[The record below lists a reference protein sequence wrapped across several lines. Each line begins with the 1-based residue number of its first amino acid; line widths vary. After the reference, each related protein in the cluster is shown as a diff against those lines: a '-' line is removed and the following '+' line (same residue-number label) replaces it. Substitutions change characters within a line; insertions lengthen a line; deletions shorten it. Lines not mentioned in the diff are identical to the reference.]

1 MGPFFMPALFFALL
15 TTLHAA
21 QGVALPRAVP
31 YLPQTEALCG
41 GAAAAMVMRYWGAAD
56 AQPELFAP
64 LIDPA
69 EDGIVTTTLVS
80 DLKRR
85 GWQAFPLRG
94 GVEGDGAA
102 LLRQH
107 LSRGRPIIALI
118 EDRPS
123 RYHYV
128 VVTAVDDARVHFH
141 DPAIA
146 PSQTMT
152 REEFAGRWQ
161 AANYWMMLLLPGTTD
176 STGSTGSIGST
187 GSVLEAQ
194 VAALLRAGDTQA
206 ALKIA
211 TDATRAN
218 AADAVAWDALGTSLF
233 VMDRDLDAL
242 EAWNRAGRPDIDTV
256 QIAGLARTRYRA
268 AEQMIDLAP
277 GERLTAPALRRAR
290 RRLSLLPSAASSRV
304 SYAPLADGRAQ
315 IDAAIVERS
324 RVPGVA
330 DLIVAA
336 VRAPFS
342 RDIEVSFTNLVGGGE
357 RVDGSWRFREGF
369 ERIEVAVV
377 TPAPLPI
384 GAVWR
389 ISGFDA
395 RETFALGPGTVAP
408 RRQRAVFHAADW
420 TSAWFGWTAGA
431 GLERW
436 PVAPGTR
443 EQKLY
448 LSGRAMVAAGSSLD
462 LHIGAEGWI
471 GGAGATR
478 LTGRAHATTPLVG
491 GRVDLT
497 AGAEGVHGRSPRF
510 LWPGAGD
517 GHIRAPLL
525 RAHPLVTGGAI
536 NVRDGQIFG
545 RRLWYGTA
553 EWTRPLARVSLASL
567 DVALFTDAARAHQLL
582 DDRAS
587 DYQIDAGAGIRV
599 HLLGNGPTFRLDVA
613 RGLRDGRWALSGGIV
628 KSKWSIGDW

>member
-1 MGPFFMPALFFALL
+1 MGPFFMPALFLALV

-41 GAAAAMVMRYWGAAD
+41 GAAASMVMRYWGAAE

-69 EDGIVTTTLVS
+69 QDGIVTTALVS
-80 DLKRR
+80 DLRRR

-94 GVEGDGAA
+94 GLEGDGEA
-102 LLRQH
+102 LVRQH

-128 VVTAVDDARVHFH
+128 VVTALDDARVHFH

-146 PSQTMT
+146 PSQTMA
-152 REEFAGRWQ
+152 REEFARRWRT
-161 AANYWMMLLLPGTTD
+161 ANYWMLLLLPGD
-176 STGSTGSIGST
+176 
-187 GSVLEAQ
+187 EAAEADAIAAEQ
-194 VAALLRAGDTQA
+194 PELARRVAALLGQGNTADALRVSTNATQQ
-206 ALKIA
+206 
-211 TDATRAN
+211 DPGN
-218 AADAVAWDALGTSLF
+218 AVAWDALGTTLF

-242 EAWNRAGRPDIDTV
+242 DAWNRAGKPDIDTV
-256 QIAGLARTRYRA
+256 QIAGLGRTRYRA

-304 SYAPLADGRAQ
+304 SYAPLASGRAQ

-324 RVPGVA
+324 RTPSVA
-330 DLIVAA
+330 DLIVTAA
-336 VRAPFS
+336 RAPFS
-342 RDIEVSFTNLVGGGE
+342 RDIGVSFTNLVGGGE

-369 ERIEVAVV
+369 ERIDVAVI

-384 GAVWR
+384 GAAWR

-395 RETFALGPGTVAP
+395 RETFAIGPGTVAP
-408 RRQRAVFHAADW
+408 RWQRAAFEATDW
-420 TSAWFGWTAGA
+420 TSAWFGWSAGA

-436 PVAPGTR
+436 PVAPGAL
-443 EQKLY
+443 EKKLY
-448 LSGRAMVAAGSSLD
+448 VSGRAMLAAGSSLD
-462 LHIGAEGWI
+462 MHIGAEGWI
-471 GGAGATR
+471 GGGGATR
-478 LTGRAHATTPLVG
+478 LTGRAHATAPLAG

-497 AGAEGVHGRSPRF
+497 GGAEGVHGRSPRF

-525 RAHPLVTGGAI
+525 RAHPLVTGDAI

-553 EWTRPLARVSLASL
+553 EWTRPLARLSLASI

-582 DDRAS
+582 DSRAS
-587 DYQIDAGAGIRV
+587 DYQIDAGAGLR
-599 HLLGNGPTFRLDVA
+599 LRLPGNGPTFRLDVA
-613 RGLRDGRWALSGGIV
+613 RGLRDGRWAVTGGIV
-628 KSKWSIGDW
+628 RTLNRPWF

>member
-1 MGPFFMPALFFALL
+1 MGPFFMPALFLALV

-69 EDGIVTTTLVS
+69 QDGIVTTALVS
-80 DLKRR
+80 DLQQR

-94 GVEGDGAA
+94 GLAGDSEA
-102 LLRQH
+102 LVRQH

-128 VVTAVDDARVHFH
+128 VVTALDAARVHFH

-146 PSQTMT
+146 PSQTMA
-152 REEFAGRWQ
+152 REEFARRWQ
-161 AANYWMMLLLPGTTD
+161 AANYWMLLVLPGD
-176 STGSTGSIGST
+176 AA
-187 GSVLEAQ
+187 EADATAVGQ
-194 VAALLRAGDTQA
+194 PELAGRVAALLGQGNTAE
-206 ALKIA
+206 ALRVSTNA
-211 TDATRAN
+211 THQDPGN
-218 AADAVAWDALGTSLF
+218 AVAWDALGTTLF

-242 EAWNRAGRPDIDTV
+242 DAWNRAGKPDIDTV
-256 QIAGLARTRYRA
+256 QIAGLGRTRYRA
-268 AEQMIDLAP
+268 AGQLIDLAP

-304 SYAPLADGRAQ
+304 SYAPRASGRAQ

-324 RVPGVA
+324 RMPGVA
-330 DLIVAA
+330 DLIVTAA
-336 VRAPFS
+336 RAPFS
-342 RDIEVSFTNLVGGGE
+342 RDVGVSFTNLVGGGE

-369 ERIEVAVV
+369 ERIDVAMI

-384 GAVWR
+384 GAAWR

-395 RETFALGPGTVAP
+395 RETFAGGPGTVAP
-408 RRQRAVFHAADW
+408 RWQRAAFEAADW
-420 TSAWFGWTAGA
+420 TSAWLGWSAGV

-436 PVAPGTR
+436 PVAPGAL
-443 EQKLY
+443 EKKLY
-448 LSGRAMVAAGSSLD
+448 VSGRALLAAGSSLD
-462 LHIGAEGWI
+462 MHIGAEGWI
-471 GGAGATR
+471 GGGGATR
-478 LTGRAHATTPLVG
+478 LTGRAHASAPFAG

-497 AGAEGVHGRSPRF
+497 GGAEGVHGRSPRF

-553 EWTRPLARVSLASL
+553 EWTRPLARISLASI

-582 DDRAS
+582 DSRAS
-587 DYQIDAGAGIRV
+587 DYQIDAGAGLRLR
-599 HLLGNGPTFRLDVA
+599 LLGTGPTFRLDVA
-613 RGLRDGRWALSGGIV
+613 RGLRDGRWAVTGGFLRN
-628 KSKWSIGDW
+628 WSIGDW